1 MLISFL
7 PLVLTDFTSDIQQ
20 EIDKIKCSPLRHR
33 QISKHMALGTTS
45 LIIITTE
52 TAKAQGQKLIKE
64 NRIHFLGFPR
74 YQRFYF
80 SSLPITH
87 VGLLVVQSWCDASRN
102 SRMNLFWG
110 CQAAAWPSTISLLL
124 LAFLVNVSHTLSL
137 PILHGQSS
145 SRGALLCPSYLIQG
159 SGLSRL
165 LCGT

>member
-1 MLISFL
+1 
-7 PLVLTDFTSDIQQ
+7 
-20 EIDKIKCSPLRHR
+20 
-33 QISKHMALGTTS
+33 MALGTTS
-45 LIIITTE
+45 QIIIITTE
-52 TAKAQGQKLIKE
+52 TEKAQGQKLIKE
-64 NRIHFLGFPR
+64 NFNRFLGFPL

-80 SSLPITH
+80 SSFPITH
-87 VGLLVVQSWCDASRN
+87 VGLLVVRSRCDASRN

-124 LAFLVNVSHTLSL
+124 LAFLVNVSHTLSF

-159 SGLSRL
+159 LGLSRL